1 MAKLDGGIPFR
12 GGIGGE
18 TAYKMKGVKGIIL
31 RSKGGASKE
40 KIKTDSCFERTRENN
55 SEWGGC
61 SKAGKQI
68 RKAMAE
74 LKLLADYNI
83 SAELNKIAKMIQL
96 LDPEGNR
103 GERSILLSKH
113 CHSLEGF
120 NLNRNVIFDGV
131 VRRPLSSSISR
142 EALSAIL
149 ELPEM
154 NPGLDFY
161 IPGRLPL
168 FSITAVLGVVPDMVH
183 TPFGYRPAKPETRFT
198 TVSES
203 TEWASTAIS
212 FPAQSLQLSLPKD
225 LGLDDSSSLMLSV
238 GISFGMPITNSIVD
252 IIKNTGCAKIL
263 KLA

>member
-1 MAKLDGGIPFR
+1 
-12 GGIGGE
+12 
-18 TAYKMKGVKGIIL
+18 
-31 RSKGGASKE
+31 
-40 KIKTDSCFERTRENN
+40 
-55 SEWGGC
+55 
-61 SKAGKQI
+61 
-68 RKAMAE
+68 MAE

-96 LDPEGNR
+96 LDPEGKR

-183 TPFGYRPAKPETRFT
+183 TPFDTALPNRKPGLLRF
-198 TVSES
+198 
-203 TEWASTAIS
+203 
-212 FPAQSLQLSLPKD
+212 QNQLNGLLPLSASLPKAC
-225 LGLDDSSSLMLSV
+225 SSACQRISV
-238 GISFGMPITNSIVD
+238 WT
-252 IIKNTGCAKIL
+252 TA
-263 KLA
+263 AA